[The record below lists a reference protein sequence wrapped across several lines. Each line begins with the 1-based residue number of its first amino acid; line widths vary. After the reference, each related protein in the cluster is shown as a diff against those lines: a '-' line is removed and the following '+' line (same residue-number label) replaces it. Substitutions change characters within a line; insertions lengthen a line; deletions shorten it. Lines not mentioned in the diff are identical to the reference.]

1 MTTALKAHK
10 FINPQVTGKRT
21 AEKALGAR
29 MVLAHNRIGATVH
42 SLGEAVKEMTTLT
55 KARISFLK
63 EQDYKADQA
72 WRYKQDQKAEALQE
86 SDKAGGVTV
95 NVNTE
100 DKDASKDGIKEGTK
114 EEKSGIAK
122 FFDKLLGPWAAMIEN
137 LIRFAVIIPTLQW
150 IADPENQK
158 KLTTFLEK
166 LGKAIEFLSGLA
178 SGSIGLVMNGITTM
192 FGKDQTV
199 WDRFKGFFQLIAGLA
214 GLKALQYLLNPI
226 ALIEDLANLMD
237 WLFDGLDSKAKKT
250 AQEIEDA
257 KSQRAQGQQRVDDV
271 QKTKKYQT
279 STRTAQLKQQIMA
292 RYGFKSEEQYIEFR
306 KQEKILRE
314 KVKRLRGPS
323 ANPTPKD
330 LQVLSTVIR
339 EEMPATMAG
348 KLKKKLFGADGI
360 TQRIQKSI
368 DAKVIAPLKRQGN
381 RAVGQVVETTR
392 RVGGW
397 AADRWKQMIS
407 GASTLKAKWDAT
419 YSALSDLAG
428 KKWESVKGNVLK
440 RIDDMGGPLADV
452 VKKLKGPIG
461 QRIMKYL
468 PFAGD
473 IFGFIMDVMSGV
485 HWQRALIRSIVGM
498 GIDAGATALIG
509 ALVAATPLTGGAST
523 ALAVALTAA
532 YMGADMMV
540 PGGFRVLL
548 GDPVANFLKIPMFS
562 KDRKPE
568 DEKLKPNEA
577 KPKSAAEIE
586 AEHGKIQRQI
596 PQAAIRKVE
605 KLRQKEKTDQKETGG
620 QLKGNDAK
628 WAEFYEYG
636 KKAGAKYPEAV
647 SAQFALESGWG
658 RALSGK
664 NNFFGIKAAPGESAT
679 YHNTQEWAAG
689 KGYYGIKAPFKNFAS
704 PQDAV
709 NHLVSQWYKD
719 YKGYKGMNRA
729 KDALEVALLLKQAS
743 YATSPTYTSKLQQ
756 LMRQYK
762 SVTEK
767 IKGGKVT
774 YPKGNYA
781 DPGGQ
786 QGVAGGDDSSG
797 SGSTGGADAVQMTP
811 AQMFSSLAEQISKI
825 NKANAEGQQDILGGA
840 APATP
845 SSPVGGVQNTT
856 GTLLSSQTT
865 SMNDRNASQRVQR
878 DSTTAITV
886 PIAKVVPI
894 NTNSQVTPVY
904 SDNSTPM
911 AMSRVSRSR

>member
-10 FINPQVTGKRT
+10 FINPQLTGKRT

-29 MVLAHNRIGATVH
+29 MVLAHNRIGVTIH
-42 SLGEAVKEMTTLT
+42 SLGEAVKDMTALT
-55 KARISFLK
+55 QARINFLK
-63 EQDYKADQA
+63 QQDYKADQA

-86 SDKAGGVTV
+86 ADRAGAVTV
-95 NVNTE
+95 NVNT
-100 DKDASKDGIKEGTK
+100 DKDASKDGIKDATK
-114 EEKSGIAK
+114 EEKNGIVK
-122 FFDKLLGPWAAMIEN
+122 FFDKLLGPWSAMIEN
-137 LIRFAVIIPTLQW
+137 FIRFAIVIPTLQW
-150 IADPENQK
+150 MSDPENLAN
-158 KLTTFLEK
+158 LTTFIKK
-166 LGKAIEFLSGLA
+166 LGKAIEFLSGWA

-237 WLFDGLDSKAKKT
+237 WLFDGLDAKAKKT
-250 AQEIEDA
+250 QQEIEDA
-257 KSQRAQGQQRVDDV
+257 KEQRSKGQERVEDV
-271 QKTKKYQT
+271 KKTKKYQT
-279 STRTAQLKQQIMA
+279 STRTQQLKQQIMA
-292 RYGFKSEEQYIEFR
+292 RYGFKSEEQYLEFR

-314 KVKRLRGPS
+314 KLKKVRGPS

-330 LQVLSTVIR
+330 LQVLSTVVKD
-339 EEMPATMAG
+339 ELPATMAG
-348 KLKKKLFGADGI
+348 KLKKKLLGAGGI
-360 TQRIQKSI
+360 SEKIQKSI
-368 DAKVIAPLKRQGN
+368 DSKVIKPLKAQGN
-381 RAVGQVVETTR
+381 RAVSQVVETSR
-392 RVGGW
+392 RVTGW

-407 GASTLKAKWDAT
+407 GATTLKAKWDAT

-428 KKWESVKGNVLK
+428 KKWDSVKGSVLK
-440 RIDDMGGPLADV
+440 RIDEMGGPLAEV
-452 VKKLKGPIG
+452 IKKLKGPIG

-468 PFAGD
+468 PYAGD
-473 IFGFIMDVMSGV
+473 IFGFVMDVMSGV

-540 PGGFRVLL
+540 PGGFRILL
-548 GDPVANFLKIPMFS
+548 GDPVANFLKLPMYA
-562 KDRKPE
+562 KDRKAE
-568 DEKLKPNEA
+568 DEKLKPQEA
-577 KPKSAAEIE
+577 KPKSVAEIE
-586 AEHGKIQRQI
+586 AEHGKVQRQI

-605 KLRQKEKTDQKETGG
+605 KLRQKEKAKEQKESGG

-664 NNFFGIKAAPGESAT
+664 FNFFGIKAAKGESAT

-689 KGYYGIKAPFKNFAS
+689 KGYYGIKAPFKNFSS

-709 NHLVSQWYKD
+709 NHLVTQWYKD
-719 YKGYKGMNRA
+719 YRGYKGVNRA
-729 KDALEVALLLKQAS
+729 KDALEVALLLKQGS
-743 YATSPTYTSKLQQ
+743 YATSPTYTSKLQK
-756 LMRQYK
+756 LMRQYQ

-767 IKGGKVT
+767 VKGGKVS

-781 DPGGQ
+781 DPGGV
-786 QGVAGGDDSSG
+786 QGISGGDGDSSG
-797 SGSTGGADAVQMTP
+797 SSGGAESVQMTP
-811 AQMFSSLAEQISKI
+811 EQMFTSLADQIRKI
-825 NKANAEGQQDILGGA
+825 NKANAEGQQDSLGAGQI
-840 APATP
+840 PATP
-845 SSPVGGVQNTT
+845 SSPVGAVQTST
-856 GTLLSSQTT
+856 GSLLSSQTAA
-865 SMNDRNASQRVQR
+865 MNNRNVAQNIQR
-878 DSTTAITV
+878 DSTTTVPV

-894 NTNSQVTPVY
+894 NTSSQVTPVY

-911 AMSRVSRSR
+911 AMSRVSRGR